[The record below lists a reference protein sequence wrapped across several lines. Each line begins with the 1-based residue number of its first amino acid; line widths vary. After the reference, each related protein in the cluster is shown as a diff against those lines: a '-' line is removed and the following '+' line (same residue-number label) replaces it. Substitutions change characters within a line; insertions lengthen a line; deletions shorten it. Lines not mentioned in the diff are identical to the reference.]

1 MKIGI
6 VTLIIAISYLAGK
19 KFGIGVGSVT
29 YSVLL
34 ILYKKNKLLNVFF
47 YVFKKRQYKNR
58 T

>member
-1 MKIGI
+1 VKIGI

-34 ILYKKNKLLNVFF
+34 ILYKKIS
-47 YVFKKRQYKNR
+47 Y
-58 T
+58 